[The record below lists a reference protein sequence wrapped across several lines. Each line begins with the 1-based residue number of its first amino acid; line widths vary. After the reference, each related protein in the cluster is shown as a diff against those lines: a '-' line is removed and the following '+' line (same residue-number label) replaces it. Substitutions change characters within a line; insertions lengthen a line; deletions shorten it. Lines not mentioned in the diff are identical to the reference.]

1 MADLARVVAAQ
12 VEEGDGSAIGIPVRQ
27 DGELPLTQLRLK
39 RPATVVKESEA
50 LAKSA
55 KIKSGTKFCW
65 KTLICLP
72 HYFMLLVQHQSSIHV
87 EFSCH
92 KKLDSG

>member
-55 KIKSGTKFCW
+55 KLKWNKDLLENSSQFTSLFHVAGT
-65 KTLICLP
+65 TP
-72 HYFMLLVQHQSSIHV
+72 
-87 EFSCH
+87 E
-92 KKLDSG
+92 LDPR